1 MHAQG
6 SPSHLEI
13 NALIALFATERYAE
27 AVSCAQQLTSRFPAH
42 PFGWKVLAAALKQL
56 GRDAEAVMPAQKAV
70 ALAPENAEAQNNL
83 AAIFRDVGRVDEAL
97 ACVRC
102 ALKVRPDFAEAH
114 LNLGNILTDAEKLDE
129 AEASYRRS
137 LELRPDYAIA
147 HNSLGHVLTKLGR
160 YQEAVASC
168 RRAIDRQS
176 NYVPAHINLGSAL
189 HDLGQLEDA
198 VASYRRALELAGDN
212 VEAHNNLG
220 AVLRDLG
227 RPNDAMASC
236 RRALELSP
244 NYVLAHINLGHALQ
258 DLGRLDEAVAS
269 YRRAL
274 ELKPDSVD
282 AWDNLLFTQLY
293 RGKDAAGGLAQEAR
307 SYGAMVAGKARRYRD
322 WPNRVDPDRPLRV
335 GLVSGDLGS
344 HPVGFFLESMLPAV
358 VKSCG
363 ARLHFFGYPS
373 HLRTGAVTER
383 IKACCQGWCPAV
395 GLSDERL
402 AQKVREDAIDILID
416 LSGHTA
422 YNRLPVFAWK
432 PAPVQATWL
441 GYLATTGV
449 SAIDYLIADPWTLP
463 ESEAGNFTEKI
474 WRLPETYLCFRPEV
488 DLPVAAP
495 PALVNGYVTFGCFN
509 NLAKVNEE
517 VVALWAKLLREV
529 PGSRLFLKTG
539 QLRQPSLQDEFRRR
553 FATAGIDP
561 ARLILEGPAPRAEL
575 LASYNRVDIALD
587 PFPYPGITSTVES
600 LWMGVPVLTLK
611 GESFLS
617 RQGVGLLTNAGL
629 PEWIAADAADY
640 VAKAIAYAGDR
651 ESLSGLRRDLRRR
664 LLASPLMDAPRFAAH
679 FETALRTLWSRW
691 CRAPSGN

>member
-1 MHAQG
+1 MHFESDPRPQ
-6 SPSHLEI
+6 EI
-13 NALIALFATERYAE
+13 SALIALFGEGRFAE
-27 AVSCAQQLTSRFPAH
+27 AAALAEALANRLPAH
-42 PFGWKVLAAALKQL
+42 PYGWKVWGAALKQL
-56 GRDAEAVMPAQKAV
+56 GRDEEALVPMQKAV
-70 ALAPENAEAQNNL
+70 ALSPENAEAQNNL
-83 AAIFRDVGRVDEAL
+83 AATLRDLGRTEEAMACSRRAL
-97 ACVRC
+97 AI
-102 ALKVRPDFAEAH
+102 KPDFAEAH
-114 LNLGNILTDAEKLDE
+114 LNLGNALVD
-129 AEASYRRS
+129 
-137 LELRPDYAIA
+137 LE
-147 HNSLGHVLTKLGR
+147 
-160 YQEAVASC
+160 QFE
-168 RRAIDRQS
+168 
-176 NYVPAHINLGSAL
+176 
-189 HDLGQLEDA
+189 EA
-198 VASYRRALELAGDN
+198 VASYRRALEVRPDYAA
-212 VEAHNNLG
+212 VHSALG
-220 AVLRDLG
+220 NAMHKLG
-227 RPNDAMASC
+227 RYHEAVAHC
-236 RRALELSP
+236 RRAIEIQP
-244 NYVLAHINLGHALQ
+244 DYVWAHYNLGVALQ
-258 DLGRLDEAVAS
+258 DLWRFDEAVAS

-335 GLVSGDLGS
+335 GLMSGDFGS

-363 ARLHFFGYPS
+363 NRLHFFGYPS

-383 IKACCQGWCPAV
+383 IKACCQGWCRAV

-402 AQKVREDAIDILID
+402 AQKIREDAIDILID

-449 SAIDYLIADPWTLP
+449 GAIDYLIADPWTLP

-495 PALVNGYVTFGCFN
+495 PSQVNGYITFGCFN

-539 QLRQPSLQDEFRRR
+539 QLRQSSLQDEFRRR
-553 FATAGIDP
+553 FAAVGIDP